1 MDYRLPKSA
10 TVNYTIKIMFFMEG
24 ISASSANQF
33 QIDLNQVQIKRNIQI
48 KFKSCVAILIVR
60 NCHHLSRCVVVLH
73 NFQLLYLLHLYSWRM
88 FLRDLLA
95 DSRNVKILPL
105 HHRYSRWVK
114 C

>member
-10 TVNYTIKIMFFMEG
+10 IVNYTIKIMFFMEG

-60 NCHHLSRCVVVLH
+60 N
-73 NFQLLYLLHLYSWRM
+73 
-88 FLRDLLA
+88 
-95 DSRNVKILPL
+95 
-105 HHRYSRWVK
+105 
-114 C
+114 